1 MASTQ
6 MRVQDALIEQIENT
20 KWEIKYKLRIDIQNT
35 EVLNALIYKHLRNL
49 SEQDVLEYRKK
60 ILGKD
65 D

>member
-35 EVLNALIYKHLRNL
+35 EVLNALIYKHLKNL